1 MDLLRRTQDYSTAP
15 SASGGGICMKGR
27 DAERESKPRENG
39 RNWVAWEPFMCP
51 LLEAVGYAS
60 LLLNRAFED
69 IDEITRSNFFS
80 TTLFRLLKDR
90 AHGEH
95 HGGRGQSRARDKE
108 RILEERKAQKQGGVR
123 LRGERPSIPSLPSA
137 CSSSVRPSQNKRWL
151 TNKDAALTGIV
162 GARLTE
168 TKEELERICMP
179 FR

>member
-1 MDLLRRTQDYSTAP
+1 
-15 SASGGGICMKGR
+15 MKGR
-27 DAERESKPRENG
+27 DAQRESKPKENG

-69 IDEITRSNFFS
+69 IYEITLSNFHSPRGAGPHCSVSLRIARTGNTMEAGDKAEQETKKGFW
-80 TTLFRLLKDR
+80 RR
-90 AHGEH
+90 
-95 HGGRGQSRARDKE
+95 GRRKSKE
-108 RILEERKAQKQGGVR
+108 GVR
-123 LRGERPSIPSLPSA
+123 LRGERPSIPFLPSA

-162 GARLTE
+162 GAQLTE